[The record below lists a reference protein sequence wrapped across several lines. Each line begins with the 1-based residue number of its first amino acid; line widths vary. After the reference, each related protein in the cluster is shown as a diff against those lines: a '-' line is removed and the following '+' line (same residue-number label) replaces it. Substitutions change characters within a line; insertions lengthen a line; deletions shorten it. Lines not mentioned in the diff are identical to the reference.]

1 MRTTGLKALRARALI
16 AKAVLVV
23 ELLPARRTA
32 ARLLTAT
39 LLAMGLATA
48 TAGLAH
54 AAEPCAWR
62 HPGKPSRLFLDD
74 RLAVLRRYY
83 DAQWAACA
91 APNGGRVTIEWRVGS
106 DPQATPVDTDE
117 VELRRGRAGDGPLR
131 LEAKLFPNHVCDKRS
146 EPRGKLAVTGL
157 PGEERVSEL
166 VPVRARV
173 VATGALAP
181 LAFDAPP
188 ITVPCPA
195 CDAPG
200 KRLLRVQQDHDGN
213 LTLEAELDAKW
224 FECAR
229 HGATLMLLGFSEG
242 RTQDAAGQHAGKGDL
257 RNAVRPQLV
266 LRDLEKELTRKGDV
280 VVLRKPLPASRLC
293 ATGKVW
299 AFEFWGRGELARASG
314 GGRVTFTLRCPR

>member
-1 MRTTGLKALRARALI
+1 MRR
-16 AKAVLVV
+16 
-23 ELLPARRTA
+23 P
-32 ARLLTAT
+32 
-39 LLAMGLATA
+39 
-48 TAGLAH
+48 
-54 AAEPCAWR
+54 P
-62 HPGKPSRLFLDD
+62 
-74 RLAVLRRYY
+74 
-83 DAQWAACA
+83 
-91 APNGGRVTIEWRVGS
+91 
-106 DPQATPVDTDE
+106 PVDTDE

-131 LEAKLFPNHVCDKRS
+131 LEAKLFPNHVCEKRS
-146 EPRGKLAVTGL
+146 GPRGKLAVTGL

-173 VATGALAP
+173 VASGALEP
-181 LAFDAPP
+181 LAFEAPP
-188 ITVPCPA
+188 IEVPCPA

-200 KRLLRVQQDHDGN
+200 KRLLRVQQDYEGN
-213 LTLEAELDAKW
+213 LTLEAELDAQW

-229 HGATLMLLGFSEG
+229 HGATLMLLGFSAQG
-242 RTQDAAGQHAGKGDL
+242 AAGQQDGQRDP

-314 GGRVTFTLRCPR
+314 GGRTPFTLRCPR